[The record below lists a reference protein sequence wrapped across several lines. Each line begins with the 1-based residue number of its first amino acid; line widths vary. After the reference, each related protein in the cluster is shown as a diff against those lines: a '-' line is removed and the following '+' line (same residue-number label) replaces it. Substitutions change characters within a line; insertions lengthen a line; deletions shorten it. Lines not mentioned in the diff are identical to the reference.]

1 MRFRCLASVLAAGLL
16 LGLVVAPAAALPPPE
31 GSGSSSGFG
40 WSPSPST
47 LKRSLQNLTQWPLDV
62 VLSPVV
68 AAKDIIT
75 NLQEIDDSLAVK
87 IFYPVPGW
95 VWNTMVQGGAGVL
108 RGVTGVIEFVPGV
121 ILLPFPDAELDPL
134 FDVAEDQDGLVQW
147 ENGVFDI
154 KFGISYT
161 GS

>member
-1 MRFRCLASVLAAGLL
+1 MSFRYLASVLAAGLL
-16 LGLVVAPAAALPPPE
+16 LGLVAAPAAALPPPE
-31 GSGSSSGFG
+31 DSGWGSG

-47 LKRSLQNLTQWPLDV
+47 LKRSIENLTQWPLDV
-62 VLSPVV
+62 ALSPVI
-68 AAKDIIT
+68 AAKDIIV
-75 NLQEIDDSLAVK
+75 NMQEIDDSLAVK

-121 ILLPFPDAELDPL
+121 ILLPFPDTELSPL
-134 FDVAEDQDGLVQW
+134 FDVAEDQDGLVEW
-147 ENGVFDI
+147 ENGIYDI